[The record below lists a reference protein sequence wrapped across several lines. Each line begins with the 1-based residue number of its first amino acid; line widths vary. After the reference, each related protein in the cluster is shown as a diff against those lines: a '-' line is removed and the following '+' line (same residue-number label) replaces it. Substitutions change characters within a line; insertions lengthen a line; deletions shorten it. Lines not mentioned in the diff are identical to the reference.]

1 MRVTWRNRM
10 IYACLWGL
18 SVLGITFY
26 GGGISYGL
34 FAAMTLVPVVS
45 FGYVLYVL
53 YCFRI
58 YQEMGSR
65 WIQVN
70 QRVPFYFSLVN
81 EFCFGF
87 VGVRVNYYSS
97 FSSIIGLDDAIEY
110 ELLPNTRI
118 HKESE
123 IICRYRGRYLVGIKE
138 IEVSDYFRLIRLVYR
153 NKEPLQA
160 VVRPQLVRLD
170 RLNCMDELNFISRE
184 RDMADT
190 CPDVLVRRYE
200 SGDDPRQINWK
211 VSARANELMVRKRI
225 GERGQGVY
233 ILFTTDRK
241 EEDEYQYLPP
251 ENKVL
256 ETVLAFALFY
266 AEKKIDSV
274 TYYMQ
279 NTLECVR
286 LSGIESFDRYYET
299 ISGAEFHRSYEP
311 QRLLAM
317 LGNMRE
323 LFEAQL
329 VIYVVYEL
337 TEIGVQLARR
347 LAQNGVFV
355 LICLI
360 SEAAEASVPEGLPHV
375 KVIRI
380 ASDQPL
386 QEVL

>member
-1 MRVTWRNRM
+1 MKETWRNR
-10 IYACLWGL
+10 IIFIGLWGASIL
-18 SVLGITFY
+18 SITFY
-26 GGGISYGL
+26 GGVISYGL
-34 FAAMTLVPVVS
+34 FGMLTLLPLVS

-53 YCFRI
+53 YSFKI
-58 YQEMGSR
+58 YQEMGYR

-81 EFCFGF
+81 EFFLGYA
-87 VGVRVNYYSS
+87 GVRVCYYSS
-97 FSSIIGLDDAIEY
+97 FSSIIGMEDQIEY
-110 ELLPNTRI
+110 ELPPATRI
-118 HKESE
+118 HQESE
-123 IICRYRGRYLVGIKE
+123 LICKYRGSYLVGIKE
-138 IEVSDYFRLIRLVYR
+138 IEATDYFRLIRLTYR
-153 NKEPLQA
+153 NREPLKA
-160 VVRPQLVRLD
+160 VVRPRLVQLEQLR
-170 RLNCMDELNFISRE
+170 CMDELGIATRE
-184 RDMADT
+184 FAMADT
-190 CPDVLVRRYE
+190 RPDVLVRRYE
-200 SGDDPRQINWK
+200 PGDDLRQINWK